1 VPWLQQLD
9 LNGAMH
15 FELRTAGDPMKLVS
29 AVRRVAQ
36 EMNANLALY
45 DVKSQVAQINESLFQ
60 ARLFAQLTSF
70 FGALAA
76 LLACVGLY
84 GVMAFAVSRRTREI
98 GVRMALGASRAEIVQ
113 MILRETFVLLGLGI
127 VIGILAAL
135 GAARLISSLL
145 YGIAPNDPST
155 CVVVC
160 AVLAG
165 VALVACYVPARR
177 AMRVDPMVALRYE

>member
-1 VPWLQQLD
+1 
-9 LNGAMH
+9 
-15 FELRTAGDPMKLVS
+15 MKLVS

-36 EMNANLALY
+36 DMDANLALY

-98 GVRMALGASRAEIVQ
+98 GVRMALGASRAEIVE

-145 YGIAPNDPST
+145 YGIAPNDPYT
-155 CVVVC
+155 CVAVC

-165 VALVACYVPARR
+165 VALVACYIPARR